1 MIDKKQLIEE
11 LLECVNDATDTQTAM
26 TGMTMCA
33 ILMNEV
39 IDQALI
45 LTDVSQRSKLL
56 KALIGKEENATLLNG
71 KKCRVLKSVEESFLI
86 QENHNDK
93 IRWVGISEIDTKSL

>member
-1 MIDKKQLIEE
+1 MNTLKQKIILKSYRYETECGLKRKPCIDLDDLFEIEEIKQL
-11 LLECVNDATDTQTAM
+11 
-26 TGMTMCA
+26 
-33 ILMNEV
+33 
-39 IDQALI
+39 LI
-45 LTDVSQRSKLL
+45 QRVSQRSGLL

-71 KKCRVLKSVEESFLI
+71 KKCRLLKSAEESYLI